1 MFDVLVLVVRV
12 FRGSQKNNWMIVG
25 LGTGG
30 NGCAIGCNWGIN
42 RAFGKF
48 GVKMKKIGDS

>member
-1 MFDVLVLVVRV
+1 VFDVLVLVVRV
-12 FRGSQKNNWMIVG
+12 FRGFQKNNWMLAG

-48 GVKMKKIGDS
+48 GGQNEKNR